1 MNINPDRIIGYIRSL
16 PPETLGLTAVDDPRI
31 IDMTPGSYNLN
42 YHILVG
48 GAAFN
53 FRVNIDQQSGLANQ
67 IEHEFKVL
75 TFLEDHGIAPKGFL
89 YDDSRRHF
97 DFDILIQSYLD
108 GPHLLFNARDVKD
121 AAALL
126 AALHALDPV
135 DKGFTTWHDP
145 LRDTQRLVAADLAE
159 YTAKKSA
166 DPENVHLVRKALAVI
181 EKKVAATHHRFV
193 ADSLNHTDVAMDNFI
208 RTRNGLRMV
217 DWEKPRVDDGTYD
230 LGCFL
235 SKPVQLWCS
244 ETILDKAN
252 EDAFVRH
259 YAACR
264 GLDPDLLAAKIAL
277 REPLISLHWVLWGG
291 GKLCDLKDRTT
302 SPALLAA
309 HSAHRP
315 RYERISHPAN
325 IKEILRRL

>member
-1 MNINPDRIIGYIRSL
+1 MNINPDHIIGYIRSL

-75 TFLEDHGIAPKGFL
+75 AFLEGHGIAPKGFL

-181 EKKVAATHHRFV
+181 EKKVAGTHHRFV
-193 ADSLNHTDVAMDNFI
+193 PDSLNHTDDN
-208 RTRNGLRMV
+208 
-217 DWEKPRVDDGTYD
+217 
-230 LGCFL
+230 
-235 SKPVQLWCS
+235 
-244 ETILDKAN
+244 AN